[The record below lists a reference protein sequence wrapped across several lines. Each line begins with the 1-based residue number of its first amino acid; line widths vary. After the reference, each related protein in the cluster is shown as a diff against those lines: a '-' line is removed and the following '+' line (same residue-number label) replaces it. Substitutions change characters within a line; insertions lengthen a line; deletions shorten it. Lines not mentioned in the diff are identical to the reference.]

1 MNMMRYYCQDL
12 VANQLTLSSSQERI
26 SLGLSDL
33 ISQALKRGLSASW
46 GEGFYEKEILLVTL
60 KLKSAVDKATRQGAV
75 STSRSWEWFW
85 ATASQKLGPQS
96 DGHKEL
102 NSAIEPAWT
111 MIKPYWGSSQHLHFS
126 LWEPKEGTQPHWVWT
141 PDLQNCWDN
150 KRILF

>member
-75 STSRSWEWFW
+75 RTSRS
-85 ATASQKLGPQS
+85 
-96 DGHKEL
+96 
-102 NSAIEPAWT
+102 
-111 MIKPYWGSSQHLHFS
+111 
-126 LWEPKEGTQPHWVWT
+126 
-141 PDLQNCWDN
+141 
-150 KRILF
+150 